1 MIMNTIM
8 TMTMIMK
15 MKMKMIVIILI
26 TISMISDMPT
36 GYRPSS
42 PSLYHRRPFMIMF
55 MIMFMVI
62 S

>member
-42 PSLYHRRPFMIMF
+42 RCSHRIARYGQGPGR
-55 MIMFMVI
+55 
-62 S
+62 